1 MRRPLSLNLL
11 RVRSASLLIPLAMG
25 LSISA
30 QSITFTQYVE
40 PNGPGEPGTIVAG
53 PDGALWFNDY
63 TKSQIFRITTSGTMT
78 SYPTLTP
85 FSGPRSIVAGPDG
98 ALWFAEDSANKI
110 GRITTGGAITEFPL
124 PATLNGPTGIVRGPD
139 GALWFWDNV
148 NGRIGRI
155 TTSGVVTSF
164 PIPNLIVDLTVGPDG
179 STVVYRRG
187 ELRYRANYRWWRH

>member
-1 MRRPLSLNLL
+1 VPTSG
-11 RVRSASLLIPLAMG
+11 AIPS
-25 LSISA
+25 SIA
-30 QSITFTQYVE
+30 
-40 PNGPGEPGTIVAG
+40 AG
-53 PDGALWFNDY
+53 PDGALWF
-63 TKSQIFRITTSGTMT
+63 TE
-78 SYPTLTP
+78 
-85 FSGPRSIVAGPDG
+85 VV
-98 ALWFAEDSANKI
+98 ANKI

-187 ELRYRANYRWWRH
+187 ELRDRANYRWWRHH